1 MEQRMTPDKAQSQK
15 QSKKWM
21 ASAVLVMSLAVGAAI
36 PMRSEAAFASPGMK
50 CVLLPQL
57 FDAYMRGH
65 YLHKAMTDQ
74 IRSNTIEQLIKN
86 MDPSKTLLLESDVA
100 QLRAQTQQIFSS
112 IQKGDCSLLEK
123 AYVKI
128 SERSK
133 ENEDF
138 VRSFL
143 SRSYSLDEN
152 AEIRLDPDKR
162 KFPVTIA
169 EKQDILK
176 GLIHFQISNYLLTK
190 IKLEEAKSQLVHRYE
205 LITKRIKERQGENP
219 VNGFAEAFASALD
232 PHSSYLS
239 PDNLEDFQI
248 GMQLSLE
255 GIGAQLSSDDGFTV
269 IEDTIPG
276 GGAEKTGMLKPK
288 DKIIAVTQENQ
299 KPVPVIDMDLRDVV
313 KLIRGKKGTKVILT
327 ILRQG
332 EKTETF
338 DLAIVRDKID
348 MKDSAAKISY
358 ETRTMGS
365 RKVKVGVIDLPS
377 FYGGGGKGGRS
388 CSGDVKA
395 LLDEAKR
402 EKAEGIVLNLAKNGG
417 GLLDEAVKIS
427 GLFIHRGGVVATR
440 DSAMSKQVL
449 EDQDESVT
457 WKGPLV
463 VLISR
468 FSASASE
475 ILAGALQD
483 YHRALIVGS
492 DHTFGKGSVQAVVNL
507 PPGLGAMKVTTGMF
521 FIPGGR
527 STQHSGVRSDVV
539 LPPAY
544 AVEDVGEKTLD
555 YSLPP
560 QSMEPFVSANANST
574 RPELRWE
581 SVDSKVVP
589 VLTTRSRERVAK
601 SAKFAEIKRELEEAS
616 KNKGIVRLSELR
628 KKSARDKEKE
638 QKELARTSAR
648 KARDQKIKETEAPLV
663 DESVSILVDWMELQP
678 PRPEGQ
684 AIRAAQNRS

>member
-1 MEQRMTPDKAQSQK
+1 MIAYKARSK
-15 QSKKWM
+15 RQSKKWM
-21 ASAVLVMSLAVGAAI
+21 AGGVLAMSLALGAAI
-36 PMRSEAAFASPGMK
+36 PTQSEGAFASPGMQ

-57 FDAYMRGH
+57 FDAYMKGH
-65 YLHKAMTDQ
+65 YLHKTMTDQ
-74 IRSNTIEQLIKN
+74 IRSNAIEQLIKN
-86 MDPSKTLLLESDVA
+86 MDPSKTLLLDSDVA

-112 IQKGDCSLLEK
+112 IQKGDCTLLEK
-123 AYVKI
+123 AYTRLA
-128 SERSK
+128 ERAK

-138 VRSFL
+138 VRGFL
-143 SRSYSLDEN
+143 NKTYQLDET

-162 KFPVTIA
+162 KFPATVT

-190 IKLEEAKSQLVHRYE
+190 MKLEEAKSQLVHRYE

-255 GIGAQLSSDDGFTV
+255 GIGAQLSSEDGFTV

-288 DKIIAVTQENQ
+288 DKIIAVAQENQ
-299 KPVPVIDMDLRDVV
+299 KPAPVIDMDLRDVV

-348 MKDSAAKISY
+348 MKDSAAKITY
-358 ETRTMGS
+358 ETRTIGN
-365 RKVKVGVIDLPS
+365 RKVKLGVIDLPS

-388 CSGDVKA
+388 CSADVRA
-395 LLDEAKR
+395 LLEEAKR
-402 EKAEGIVLNLAKNGG
+402 EKAEGIVLNLARNGG

-427 GLFIHRGGVVATR
+427 GLFIHRGGVVATK
-440 DSAMSKQVL
+440 DSAKNKQVL
-449 EDQDESVT
+449 EDQDDSVA

-483 YHRALIVGS
+483 YRRALIVGS

-521 FIPGGR
+521 FIPGGK
-527 STQHSGVRSDVV
+527 STQHSGVTSDIV
-539 LPPAY
+539 LPPVY
-544 AVEDVGEKTLD
+544 AIEDVGEKTLD
-555 YSLPP
+555 YSLPA
-560 QSMEPFVSANANST
+560 QSMEPFVSAESNSS
-574 RPELRWE
+574 RAELRW
-581 SVDSKVVP
+581 DPIDAKLVP
-589 VLTTRSRERVAK
+589 VLATRSRERVGK
-601 SAKFAEIKRELEEAS
+601 NSKFAEIKREIEEAA
-616 KNKGIVRLSELR
+616 KNKGVVKLSELR
-628 KKSARDKEKE
+628 KKSAREKEKE
-638 QKELARTSAR
+638 KKEQAKLSAR
-648 KARDQKIKETEAPLV
+648 KERDQKVKETEAPLIE
-663 DESVSILVDWMELQP
+663 ESMSILVDWMELQP
-678 PRPEGQ
+678 ARPDGQ
-684 AIRAAQNRS
+684 AIQAAQNR